1 MFSLCYAQH
10 PGYLLHIV
18 FPFPSILQH
27 YVEFNTC
34 TITML
39 EKLPGVRSFDGSIN
53 HLAHH
58 QVIFLVFWVGLA
70 SFLSFGL
77 LSLHSWDVGH

>member
-1 MFSLCYAQH
+1 
-10 PGYLLHIV
+10 
-18 FPFPSILQH
+18 
-27 YVEFNTC
+27 
-34 TITML
+34 ML